1 MLKKVKMHL
10 IHHKNAYI
18 FFSILLLGGFIT
30 GMVLVEQLET
40 SEMNEYISYLFE
52 PMSNKQEYFKIQFT
66 INMITIIAIF
76 LMGFSLLGIP
86 FISFF
91 MFTKGVQIGL
101 SSTLLVLTYEWKG
114 ILGIILTI
122 IPQILLDL
130 IAYYMI
136 AIVAYEVSY
145 TLIKAVMK
153 PNNTIRFKKLFS
165 YCMNDLLIASIFIY
179 ISCYLKVTLVDYL
192 IQVFTKY
199 A

>member
-1 MLKKVKMHL
+1 MLKRIKMHF

-18 FFSILLLGGFIT
+18 YFSILLIGGFIT
-30 GMVLVEQLET
+30 GMVLIEQLET

-52 PMSNKQEYFKIQFT
+52 PMTDKQEYFKIQFT
-66 INMITIIAIF
+66 TNILIIITIF
-76 LMGFSLLGIP
+76 LMGFSLIGIP

-91 MFTKGVQIGL
+91 IFTKGVQIGL
-101 SSTLLVLTYEWKG
+101 SSSLLILTYEWKG

-122 IPQILLDL
+122 IPQILFDL

-145 TLIKAVMK
+145 TLCKAVISN
-153 PNNTIRFKKLFS
+153 NNTIRFKKLFN
-165 YCMNDLLIASIFIY
+165 YCMNDLLISSICIY

-192 IQVFTKY
+192 IKIFTKY
-199 A
+199 T